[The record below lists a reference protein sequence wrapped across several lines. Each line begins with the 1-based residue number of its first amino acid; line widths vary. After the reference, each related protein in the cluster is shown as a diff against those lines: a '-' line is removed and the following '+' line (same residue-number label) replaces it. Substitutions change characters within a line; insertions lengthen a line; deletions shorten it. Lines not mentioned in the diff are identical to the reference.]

1 MPMTPRELIKLLQK
15 NNFDIISQNCS
26 HVKLKNVF
34 TNKQVIVPFHAKELK
49 KGTEQGILKQAG
61 LK

>member
-1 MPMTPRELIKLLQK
+1 MPMTPKEMLKILKANGFEEISSNGSHRKLYNPQT
-15 NNFDIISQNCS
+15 
-26 HVKLKNVF
+26 NV
-34 TNKQVIVPFHAKELK
+34 TVIVPFHSKELK